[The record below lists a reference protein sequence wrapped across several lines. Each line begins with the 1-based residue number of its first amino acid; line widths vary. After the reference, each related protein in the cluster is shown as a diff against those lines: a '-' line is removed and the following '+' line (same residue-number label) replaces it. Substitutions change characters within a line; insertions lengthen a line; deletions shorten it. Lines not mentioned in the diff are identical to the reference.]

1 MLFRAGNQRLRR
13 MHGEAN
19 IFMVRQGASEVF
31 PLPCR
36 VLFLCREYERGTAIP
51 LDDYFSVRTGPS
63 SAD

>member
-1 MLFRAGNQRLRR
+1 

-36 VLFLCREYERGTAIP
+36 VLFLCREYEGGTAVP
-51 LDDYFSVRTGPS
+51 LDDYFSVRTCPS